1 MLEALKKNES
11 FSYKK
16 LSAEEMAAR
25 GILGRLVG
33 PCADFTIPTRNGRKY
48 GESLWENVFSDEI
61 VLEKINSKCL
71 FGEFGHPADREE
83 VDPDRIA
90 IALTEIPKKNANG
103 QLEACF
109 DILDTPSGRI
119 LKTVCDYG
127 AHIGISSRGSGDII
141 EEYGEEIVDPNT
153 YYFECFDA
161 VLLPAVKQARLNY
174 MHESVDTKALKLRK
188 ALTEQLEKAT
198 EDDKEIMKETLKNL
212 NIELEEEEVADW
224 VDPEDQAVENESEK
238 RLVEDD
244 EELLDSEEDV
254 EEIDESEVDE
264 SDDETEVEESEDS
277 EEESK
282 EEGFFVKDIIAELS
296 QYEEELPIEIKPI
309 EIDGITYDVNLE
321 FIHSDDII
329 EIGVICD
336 PVEGSN
342 EDKEEAEDLP
352 AEEIEADELAVE
364 NSEEANNEE
373 AEEEVESEEA
383 EDSGD
388 DEEILES
395 LKDIIRQKELL
406 ESEIKSLKRAE
417 AVRDAKVNKLEEELN
432 RYKNGFIRMSEVAST
447 KSKVEQELSALQEQ
461 MTQKDSKIKK
471 LEEQVKISNQ
481 LKEGLETKK
490 SKEVK
495 KLNEEL
501 NMLKAEKEASEQ
513 ELTLQIKQASQK
525 IQENMKLAK
534 QYKNKCSAILNKYI
548 ESKAT
553 MLGVNPKEITNRLN
567 ESYTLADIDTI
578 CEDLLSYNIK
588 MNNLPFGVKRNTTR
602 VVESKQPVKQAPKT
616 DGGYEIDDSLLELA
630 GLK

>member
-238 RLVEDD
+238 RLVEED

-264 SDDETEVEESEDS
+264 SDDEIEVKESEDS

-336 PVEGSN
+336 PIEGSN

-481 LKEGLETKK
+481 LKEGLEIKK

-602 VVESKQPVKQAPKT
+602 VVESKQPVKQAPKI